1 MDSFLKVGKAAE
13 TYESTCRGLAAGET
27 RTKQIYCNVVFVL
40 CGPNRPK
47 RLIQKLPGLSVDTL
61 SIHHIDYVIRVD
73 DCLQAK
79 SIVSA
84 KYSHSSPTHMNG
96 NSLIFWSVWNFR
108 KCGRAQPCMNLY
120 TDVQYTSKTG
130 QLVCGSEHN
139 PKHISPY
146 QNVQHYTIIGV
157 CYHSIKFNTLS
168 VYTSLSSRA

>member
-27 RTKQIYCNVVFVL
+27 RAKQIYCNVVFVL

-47 RLIQKLPGLSVDTL
+47 WLIQKLPGLSVDTL

-108 KCGRAQPCMNLY
+108 KHNLAWIY
-120 TDVQYTSKTG
+120 TQTYNTHLKQASLCVGVNIIQNIF
-130 QLVCGSEHN
+130 H
-139 PKHISPY
+139 HIKMS
-146 QNVQHYTIIGV
+146 
-157 CYHSIKFNTLS
+157 NTTQS
-168 VYTSLSSRA
+168 